1 MPSAHVGAA
10 GPRDLMPSAHDS
22 IPTTVGRPARV
33 ASTEADARTLT
44 GLEAGQPTKL
54 DLAIVR
60 TQAKAALVGLGWKA
74 AIAGAAIAEA
84 VAAMQGEVVTLE
96 RLIFESLRRC
106 PVRKG

>member
-1 MPSAHVGAA
+1 
-10 GPRDLMPSAHDS
+10 
-22 IPTTVGRPARV
+22 
-33 ASTEADARTLT
+33 LT
-44 GLEAGQPTKL
+44 GLGAGTPTKL

-60 TQAKAALVGLGWKA
+60 TQVKAALVGLGWKA

-84 VAAMQGEVVTLE
+84 VAAMQDEAVTLE